1 MTEKKNQ
8 FTGPKKY
15 LEKSFLEELNYKIW
29 STKGARFKADKRL
42 KTKAKLSNISLAI
55 ISAYLIIASL
65 ISVYNIGNEDNGN
78 IISYAIT
85 ALSILLLVVS
95 QFENSQEYKLNARIF
110 HDCGLELSELYNEL
124 RIFKTLKKKPSDYE
138 IYSFSK
144 NLSER
149 YQTVLKNYQ
158 NHSPIDYDMFQI
170 SNLDYFDK
178 ITPSQVKKIK
188 RRYNWE
194 IYGWYTIMIVLTPTV
209 IIIIEIIMNYIIT
222 CPNNV

>member
-1 MTEKKNQ
+1 MSEEKNQ
-8 FTGPKKY
+8 FTGQKKY

-42 KTKAKLSNISLAI
+42 KSKAKLSTISLAI

-65 ISVYNIGNEDNGN
+65 ISVYNLGNGN
-78 IISYAIT
+78 NENIMSYVIT

-124 RIFKTLKKKPSDYE
+124 RIFKTLKENPTHYE
-138 IYSFSK
+138 TNRFIE

-158 NHSPIDYDMFQI
+158 NHAPIDYDMFQI

-178 ITPSQVKKIK
+178 ISNSKIK
-188 RRYNWE
+188 KVQRRYNWE
-194 IYGWYTIMIVLTPTV
+194 IYGWYSIMIV
-209 IIIIEIIMNYIIT
+209 IIPILIVGIEIL
-222 CPNNV
+222 V

>member
-1 MTEKKNQ
+1 MSEEKNQ

-42 KTKAKLSNISLAI
+42 KTKAKLSTISLAI

-65 ISVYNIGNEDNGN
+65 ISVYNLGNGN
-78 IISYAIT
+78 NENIMSYVIT

-95 QFENSQEYKLNARIF
+95 QFENSQEYNLNARIF

-124 RIFKTLKKKPSDYE
+124 RIFKTLRKNPTDYE
-138 IYSFSK
+138 TNRFSES
-144 NLSER
+144 LSER

-178 ITPSQVKKIK
+178 ISESEIKKIK
-188 RRYNWE
+188 KRYNWE
-194 IYGWYTIMIVLTPTV
+194 IYGWYTIMIVITPIL
-209 IIIIEIIMNYIIT
+209 IIGIEIIL
-222 CPNNV
+222 

>member
-1 MTEKKNQ
+1 MSKEKNQ

-42 KTKAKLSNISLAI
+42 RAKAKLSNITLAI

-65 ISVYNIGNEDNGN
+65 ISVYSIDNNSNENLIN
-78 IISYAIT
+78 YAIT

-124 RIFKTLKKKPSDYE
+124 RIFKTLKKKPTDYE
-138 IYSFSK
+138 AYVFSK
-144 NLSER
+144 KLSER
-149 YQTVLKNYQ
+149 YQIVLKNYQ
-158 NHSPIDYDMFQI
+158 NHSSIDYNMFRV
-170 SNLDYFDK
+170 SNLDYFDT
-178 ITPSQVKKIK
+178 IATSEIKKIK
-188 RRYNWE
+188 RKYNWG
-194 IYGWYTIMIVLTPTV
+194 IYGWYTIMIVIIP
-209 IIIIEIIMNYIIT
+209 IIIIIIKVI
-222 CPNNV
+222 

>member
-1 MTEKKNQ
+1 MSDEKNQ

-42 KTKAKLSNISLAI
+42 KTKAKLSTISLAI

-65 ISVYNIGNEDNGN
+65 ISVYNLGNENNGN
-78 IISYAIT
+78 IMSYVIT

-95 QFENSQEYKLNARIF
+95 LFENSQEYKLNARIF

-124 RIFKTLKKKPSDYE
+124 RIFKTLKKNPTDYE
-138 IYSFSK
+138 TNRFIE
-144 NLSER
+144 NLSEK
-149 YQTVLKNYQ
+149 YQTVLRNYH

-178 ITPSQVKKIK
+178 ISESEIKKIK

-194 IYGWYTIMIVLTPTV
+194 IYGWYTIMIVLTPV
-209 IIIIEIIMNYIIT
+209 LIVGIEIIMNNI
-222 CPNNV
+222 NNVP

>member
-1 MTEKKNQ
+1 MSDEKNQ
-8 FTGPKKY
+8 FIGPKKY

-42 KTKAKLSNISLAI
+42 KTKAKLSTISLAI

-65 ISVYNIGNEDNGN
+65 ISVYNLGNGN
-78 IISYAIT
+78 NENIMSYVIT

-95 QFENSQEYKLNARIF
+95 QFENSQEYNLNARIF

-124 RIFKTLKKKPSDYE
+124 RIFKTLKKNPTDYE
-138 IYSFSK
+138 TNRFSE

-178 ITPSQVKKIK
+178 ISESKIKKIK
-188 RRYNWE
+188 TRYNWE
-194 IYGWYTIMIVLTPTV
+194 IYGWYTIMIVLTPIL
-209 IIIIEIIMNYIIT
+209 IIGIEIIL
-222 CPNNV
+222 

>member
-1 MTEKKNQ
+1 MSEEKSQ

-42 KTKAKLSNISLAI
+42 KTKAKLSTISLAI

-65 ISVYNIGNEDNGN
+65 ISVYNLGNGN
-78 IISYAIT
+78 NENITSYVIT

-95 QFENSQEYKLNARIF
+95 QFENSQEYKLNAKIF

-124 RIFKTLKKKPSDYE
+124 RIFKTLKKNPSDYE
-138 IYSFSK
+138 SNRFTK

-149 YQTVLKNYQ
+149 YQAVLKNYQ

-178 ITPSQVKKIK
+178 ITESQIKKIK

-194 IYGWYTIMIVLTPTV
+194 IYGWYTIMIVLTPIL
-209 IIIIEIIMNYIIT
+209 IIGIEIIMNNIK
-222 CPNNV
+222 